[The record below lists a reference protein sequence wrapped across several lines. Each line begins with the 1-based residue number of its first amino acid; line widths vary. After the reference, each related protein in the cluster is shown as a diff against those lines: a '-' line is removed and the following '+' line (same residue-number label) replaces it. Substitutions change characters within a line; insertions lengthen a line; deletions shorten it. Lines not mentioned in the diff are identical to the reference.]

1 MDPASNPLKR
11 NVLADHLREVID
23 SLEQKGDQIAALY
36 DAIKLRKG
44 AQSVMNDVRLNNAKD
59 HGPRASTRVRV

>member
-1 MDPASNPLKR
+1 MIDAVSNVAKR

-36 DAIKLRKG
+36 ELLHFQDKPVGTSKFRHATF
-44 AQSVMNDVRLNNAKD
+44 A
-59 HGPRASTRVRV
+59 